1 MMMMMKSLSSSP
13 RHACA
18 KVGDGLA
25 EYAKK
30 GGNDVAEN
38 YKQFD
43 QLEKALTTCNVFDG
57 WKGGGILSI
66 GTFGYGPLLK
76 HIDENINHVTSEKE
90 QVIEV
95 NNYDHESCHD
105 YHITS
110 DYSEDEDE
118 DQEEVN
124 PLVYAAYNNNYVHDD
139 DDDDDDH
146 DYEGLMETINPTTT
160 TTVSPKDEMKK
171 ERITLAELFY
181 ADSEEDQLQKKRQV
195 ATSHKPAAQISIKDK
210 SSSSY
215 SYKHGLSFAKKL
227 IGDQDARP
235 IHKLHRLIGRMLKR
249 KIHPDAD
256 VDVEKHMMRCST
268 TPIIFTSTHPDCEF
282 ASLLSTH
289 QAKWLKMFTPFRRLK
304 STIRNKIAGLSSLPR
319 SPFLFL
325 LLAGFGFCEK
335 MQSCG
340 AVLV

>member
-1 MMMMMKSLSSSP
+1 
-13 RHACA
+13 
-18 KVGDGLA
+18 GLA

-30 GGNDVAEN
+30 GGTVVAEN

-105 YHITS
+105 DYHITS

-124 PLVYAAYNNNYVHDD
+124 PLVYAAYNNNYDD
-139 DDDDDDH
+139 DDDD

-210 SSSSY
+210 SSSSSY

-256 VDVEKHMMRCST
+256 ADVDVDVEKHMMRCST
-268 TPIIFTSTHPDCEF
+268 SPLMFTSTHPDCEF

-289 QAKWLKMFTPFRRLK
+289 Q
-304 STIRNKIAGLSSLPR
+304 
-319 SPFLFL
+319 
-325 LLAGFGFCEK
+325 
-335 MQSCG
+335 
-340 AVLV
+340 